1 MPNDSK
7 KVSASTVVE
16 MIATSFGEVWKHPAF
31 VAWHKEQQF
40 SEKDFVA
47 VNNSFVF
54 RSSVDTQKSEK
65 FLAVGV
71 DKSGTAKGAPVVCE
85 GMRFNVDLKLISAK
99 SKKQPFC
106 QELEG
111 AVKGELTNLG
121 NLIFLLVGTV
131 EDTIVLEEP
140 LDEGYA
146 FDSVVLDPSLKS
158 AVEIKDEKLMV
169 REVGDRDRIWE
180 VVKGEV
186 GQKTSEDAERA
197 LKERVAQALESL
209 ADRTYATLSLPT
221 AAETKKASVLDAI
234 IKILKDEEQKYA
246 MAVKECEDGKD
257 QEAESYNDVLRIA
270 YNFASDAIGFL
281 RLVNSLCD
289 LKPLILWCTIGQQY
303 KLSEAF
309 RELPWT
315 RSAQKPSLTNYER
328 IVGDARN
335 KAFHRL
341 FPFSKPIDVLIP
353 GASLADVRLRIF
365 SEYNRR
371 KENDLTYRDKEM
383 IELLKEFTITR
394 EQSVPSGFW
403 VRNVTVMRSTIE
415 LFEALSDTL
424 KVMLEASL
432 S

>member
-1 MPNDSK
+1 
-7 KVSASTVVE
+7 VSASTVVE
-16 MIATSFGEVWKHPAF
+16 MICASFGEVWKHPAF
-31 VAWHKEQQF
+31 QAWHKEQQF
-40 SEKDFVA
+40 SDNDMVA

-54 RSSVDTQKSEK
+54 RSGVDTQKSDR
-65 FLAVGV
+65 FLAAGV
-71 DKSGTAKGAPVVCE
+71 DKSGVLKIRPVVCE
-85 GMRFNVDLKLISAK
+85 GMRFNVDLKLIPAK

-106 QELEG
+106 QELED
-111 AVKGELTNLG
+111 AVKSEIRNLG
-121 NLIFLLVGTV
+121 KLIFLLVGTV

-146 FDSVVLDPSLKS
+146 LESVVLDPTLKS
-158 AVEIKDEKLMV
+158 PAEIKKGKLMV
-169 REVGDRDRIWE
+169 REVSDQDRIWDT
-180 VVKGEV
+180 VKGAFGE
-186 GQKTSEDAERA
+186 KTSEEAARA
-197 LKERVAQALESL
+197 LKERIAQALAAL
-209 ADRTYATLSLPT
+209 GDRTYATLSLP
-221 AAETKKASVLDAI
+221 AAGGVKKASVLEAI
-234 IKILKDEEQKYA
+234 VKILKEEEKKYA
-246 MAVKECEDGKD
+246 SAVKECDEGKA
-257 QEAESYNDVLRIA
+257 QEADSHNDVLRIA

-281 RLVNSLCD
+281 RLVTSLCD
-289 LKPLILWCTIGQQY
+289 LKPLVSWCTIGEQY

-315 RSAQKPSLTNYER
+315 RSAQKPSLANYER
-328 IVGDARN
+328 IIGDARN

-353 GASLADVRLRIF
+353 GASLADIKLRIF
-365 SEYNRR
+365 SEYSRR

-403 VRNVTVMRSTIE
+403 MRNITVMRSTIE

-424 KVMLEASL
+424 NLLLDASV